1 MLKNEIKIE
10 KNIYISKKKKQMKR
24 KNIILVNNVIWGG
37 KNPLSFSL
45 FLLINLILNNK
56 IKK

>member
-10 KNIYISKKKKQMKR
+10 KNIYISKKKKQKKR

-37 KNPLSFSL
+37 KNPF
-45 FLLINLILNNK
+45 IL
-56 IKK
+56 

>member
-10 KNIYISKKKKQMKR
+10 KNIYISKKKKQKKR

-37 KNPLSFSL
+37 KNPLSFS
-45 FLLINLILNNK
+45 FFY
-56 IKK
+56 